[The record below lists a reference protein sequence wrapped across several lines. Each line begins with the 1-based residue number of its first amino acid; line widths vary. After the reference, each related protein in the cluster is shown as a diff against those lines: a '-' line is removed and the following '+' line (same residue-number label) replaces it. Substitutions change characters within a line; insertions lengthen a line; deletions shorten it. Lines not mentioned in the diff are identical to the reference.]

1 MEKETDLMKKIKYSS
16 SIAPIALLVLAI
28 AVFSVLQFFSEQIL
42 IINFYVTKALFL
54 AGVLIIGTLLVRSV
68 MQEEKREN
76 ELEELSEKLKVV
88 NIKLKALDD
97 AKSEFIS
104 IAAHQLR
111 TPLSYVKGGVS
122 MLLEKI
128 WGPINDKQKEQ
139 MERVYQSNENLIG
152 LINDLLN
159 VAGIESGR
167 INYSFKEAAVEKIV
181 EQAINELQPN
191 AKKKKLFLNFTPLEK
206 SLSQVKVDALK
217 IKQVFLNIIDNAI
230 KYTDKGSVTVNVR
243 QKEDKIIFSCK
254 DTGIGISPEQQ
265 KLLFQKFSRAKE
277 VAKAHTEGLGLGL
290 YLAAQ
295 LVNAHNGKFWVESEG
310 EGKGSTFYVELPVA
324 K

>member
-1 MEKETDLMKKIKYSS
+1 
-16 SIAPIALLVLAI
+16 
-28 AVFSVLQFFSEQIL
+28 
-42 IINFYVTKALFL
+42 
-54 AGVLIIGTLLVRSV
+54 
-68 MQEEKREN
+68 
-76 ELEELSEKLKVV
+76 
-88 NIKLKALDD
+88 
-97 AKSEFIS
+97 
-104 IAAHQLR
+104 
-111 TPLSYVKGGVS
+111 

-159 VAGIESGR
+159 IAGIESGR
-167 INYSFKEAAVEKIV
+167 INYDFKETAVEKIV

-191 AKKKKLFLNFTPLEK
+191 AKKKNL
-206 SLSQVKVDALK
+206 SLSYSLPEKNIAKVKVDALK

-230 KYTDKGSVTVNVR
+230 KYTDKGSIIVAVK
-243 QKEDKIIFSCK
+243 QLQDKIIFSCQ
-254 DTGIGISPEQQ
+254 DSGVGISSQQQ

-295 LVNAHNGKFWVESEG
+295 LINAHQGRFWVESEG
-310 EGKGSTFYVELPVA
+310 EGKGSTFYVELPAA